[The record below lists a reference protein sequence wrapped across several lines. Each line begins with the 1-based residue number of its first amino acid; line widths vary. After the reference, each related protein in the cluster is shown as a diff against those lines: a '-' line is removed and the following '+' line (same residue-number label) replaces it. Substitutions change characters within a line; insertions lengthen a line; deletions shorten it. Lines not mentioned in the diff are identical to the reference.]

1 MPSRRRSE
9 RDEIWR
15 AELNRLGVW
24 AVQKKLDQA
33 SVSHGASVHGFVSGA
48 IERRFI
54 EEWLAAREEAEARR
68 QRATLR
74 WARIAGLL
82 AMLGILI
89 GIASLLQTAES
100 RQALRAIATSVA
112 AWLGD

>member
-1 MPSRRRSE
+1 MPSRRSSE
-9 RDEIWR
+9 RDKIWR

-24 AVQKKLDQA
+24 AVHKKLDQA
-33 SVSHGASVHGFVSGA
+33 GVGHSGSVHGFVSGA

-82 AMLGILI
+82 AVLGILI
-89 GIASLLQTAES
+89 GIASLWLAAETWFYTF
-100 RQALRAIATSVA
+100 R
-112 AWLGD
+112 

>member
-1 MPSRRRSE
+1 MPSRRKRPSQ

-24 AVQKKLDQA
+24 AVHKKLDQA
-33 SVSHGASVHGFVSGA
+33 GVGHGGSVHGFVSGA

-89 GIASLLQTAES
+89 GIASLWLAAETWFYIF
-100 RQALRAIATSVA
+100 R
-112 AWLGD
+112 